1 MTKDGVKNFFI
12 AISILVLFVF
22 SKYANKVVM
31 TSGQANSIAAS
42 LKS

>member
-22 SKYANKVVM
+22 SEYANKVVM
-31 TSGQANSIAAS
+31 TSRQANSIAAS